1 MINKTKNNQ
10 YLFKNP
16 TKKKY
21 DIRLVGQAET
31 RVIFYASAPT

>member
-16 TKKKY
+16 TKKY